1 MNEITGALLSAL
13 ACLALMTI
21 PLYISASREQRS
33 RNNHP
38 TNNHNR
44 KETTK

>member
-13 ACLALMTI
+13 ICLAVMTI

-38 TNNHNR
+38 TNHKPKRINQ
-44 KETTK
+44 

>member
-13 ACLALMTI
+13 IGLAIMTI
-21 PLYISASREQRS
+21 PLYIAASREQRS

-38 TNNHNR
+38 TNHN
-44 KETTK
+44 KKG